1 MRALRRR
8 IRVMLGSEDAGMTTV
23 EYVIGTLGAAALAVV
38 LFKVVTGESVLS
50 LLEGLIDRALS
61 VPQ

>member
-1 MRALRRR
+1 MRALLRR
-8 IRVMLGSEDAGMTTV
+8 IRVVLGSGDAGMATV

-38 LFKVVTGESVLS
+38 LFKVVTGQSVLS
-50 LLEGLIDRALS
+50 LLEGLIERALS